1 MNRILVV
8 CRANVVRSP
17 IAAAALSRAVGHECE
32 IDSAGLAAIDGLPV
46 PAEAL
51 QQLRRYVLDLSK
63 HQSRS
68 LVDADLKR
76 SDLILGMTERHRDSL
91 QAMLPSATPRTFTFA
106 EFVRL
111 LESVPALAEFDGDF
125 GRFVETAHR
134 QRPKLAAPPFPEDVA
149 DPLGASAARMRECI
163 DHVVDLAHRLA
174 LRLA

>member
-17 IAAAALSRAVGHECE
+17 IAAAALSRAVGDECE
-32 IDSAGLAAIDGLPV
+32 IDSAGLAAIEGLPV

-51 QQLRRYVLDLSK
+51 QQLRRYVLDMSK

-68 LVDADLKR
+68 LTDADLRR
-76 SDLILGMTERHRDSL
+76 SDVILGMTERHRASL
-91 QAMLPSATPRTFTFA
+91 QAMLPTATARTFTFA

-111 LESVPALAEFDGDF
+111 LESLPALAEFDRDF
-125 GRFVETAHR
+125 PKLVEAAHH
-134 QRPKLAAPPFPEDVA
+134 QRPRLAAPLLPEDVA
-149 DPLGASAARMRECI
+149 DPLGGSAARMRECI